1 MNNNKIKEN
10 YMDRKSE
17 KAVLTSGNLKK
28 QIIELSIPM
37 MFGML
42 GLSVFNIVDTIYVGR
57 LGTGP
62 LAALSFTYPVILVLN
77 SIALGMGLGAS
88 SVLAR
93 ALGRGDHHKV
103 VRYTTD
109 SLSLSFLFIVVFVA
123 LGELTLDPLFKL
135 LGAQGE
141 ILVMVKQYMRIWY
154 AGLLFVVFPMVGN
167 NAIRALGD
175 TKTPGTIMMI
185 AGLVNMGVDPLLIF
199 GIGPFPRLG
208 IKGAAIATVFSRSI
222 TFFVAIYVLAG
233 REKLISLKRA
243 PFSEIADSWKKI
255 LFVGGPAAVT
265 RIIIPVAAGVITAL
279 LASIGPQA
287 VAGFGAAVKF
297 ERFALLFIMSMAT
310 VMAPF
315 VGQNYGAK
323 KYDRIHRGIRFS
335 SVLSMGIGAVL
346 LIVMFIF
353 ARPLASLFSRDPAV
367 IAVAALYFRIVPFAY
382 GMQGIFNISSMILNA
397 LNKPIHATILTVL
410 QMFGLYIP
418 LALLGKNILGTAGIF
433 SALVVSYA
441 ISGTLSYF
449 SVKRV
454 INIHSRE

>member
-1 MNNNKIKEN
+1 MK
-10 YMDRKSE
+10 RKSE
-17 KAVLTSGNLKK
+17 KAVLTEGDLKK
-28 QIIELSIPM
+28 QIVRLSIPM

-62 LAALSFTYPVILVLN
+62 LAALSFTYPVVLVLN
-77 SIALGMGLGAS
+77 SIALGMGVGAS

-109 SLSLSFLFIVVFVA
+109 SLSLSFLFIVIFVA

-135 LGAQGE
+135 LGAEGE
-141 ILVMVKQYMRIWY
+141 ILNMVKQYMRIWY

-167 NAIRALGD
+167 SAIRALGD
-175 TKTPGTIMMI
+175 TKTPGTIMMT

-199 GIGPFPRLG
+199 GLGPFPRLG
-208 IKGAAIATVFSRSI
+208 IEGAAIATVFSRSI
-222 TFFVAIYVLAG
+222 TFFVAIYVLAK
-233 REKLISLKRA
+233 REKLISFKRA
-243 PFSEIADSWKKI
+243 AFSEIVDSWKKI

-279 LASIGPQA
+279 LASIGPQS

-315 VGQNYGAK
+315 VGQNYGAGK
-323 KYDRIHRGIRFS
+323 FDRIHRGIRFS
-335 SVLSMGIGAVL
+335 SVLSISIGAVL
-346 LIVMFIF
+346 LIIMFIL

-397 LNKPIHATILTVL
+397 LNKPIHATLLTVL
-410 QMFGLYIP
+410 QMFVLYIP
-418 LALLGKNILGTAGIF
+418 LAFLGKSILGTAGIF
-433 SALVVSYA
+433 SALVVSYS

-449 SVKRV
+449 TVNRV
-454 INIHSRE
+454 INIHKKIKALN